1 MRFPSRR
8 PRDIVALFVLVVSLA
23 VLALQLR
30 TVYTVPVFDAARWGG
45 DETWLMREFVH
56 QAEHGVLLYP
66 ESFGEPVR
74 TNGVLAGSM
83 WGNALLYGVP
93 GIIFFPHY
101 DYVSIGR
108 TVTALLALLLIGSLY
123 FIACSLKISP
133 LLSALAVALM
143 VMSQGFVWA
152 THSARYD
159 LLTGLVL
166 IWYCYYLSKIEKF
179 GFRQMFVTG
188 AIGIFT
194 ICFSPHLLTLA
205 AGATLA
211 FLIVNRMWRNPAGLF
226 AWVVGSL
233 SAIAMLSIAYII
245 GSGEFSLFGRG
256 GKAGIFSFVLNEVP
270 ILRPF
275 SRNVQVSNLMER
287 CHLVQKD
294 LPGMLVMLFVALLI
308 FIVYQLR
315 LRRKDAEK
323 HRVIITLRQNFFLM
337 STLICTLS
345 WLLMQGSRPYYLF
358 HIVPLLL
365 LGCAIIF
372 ELWSQV
378 YSTRWIA
385 ETGAIVVMTIAIFLG
400 VNHSI
405 PSPALGEAI
414 ARDQQSAISRFLLEA
429 RIDSQRKSRILLDVA
444 GLDRALADT
453 SCEVL
458 TLDMFQPP
466 ANAEALVEKL
476 RLNRIDYVI
485 LRSSSIG
492 TAFEP
497 GRALIPH
504 VLDSIRWVQDSM
516 LGIFYDD
523 GRNYDAS
530 LGTLL
535 DEGLDTLK
543 LYRVSDH

>member
-1 MRFPSRR
+1 MRAPARR
-8 PRDIVALFVLVVSLA
+8 PRDFVALLVLVVSLA
-23 VLALQLR
+23 VFALQLR
-30 TVYTVPVFDAARWGG
+30 TLYTVPVYDSVRWGG

-56 QAEHGVLLYP
+56 QAAHGVLLYP

-101 DYVSIGR
+101 DYDSIGR

-123 FIACSLKISP
+123 CITRSLKIDP
-133 LLSALAVALM
+133 ILSALAVALM

-166 IWYCYYLSKIEKF
+166 VWYCYYLSKIEKF
-179 GFRQMFVTG
+179 GMWRMFVAG
-188 AIGIFT
+188 AMGIVT
-194 ICFSPHLLTLA
+194 VCFSPHLLTLG

-211 FLIVNRMWRNPAGLF
+211 FFISIRIWQKPVRIF
-226 AWVVGSL
+226 AWLIGSL
-233 SAIAMLSIAYII
+233 SAMVILSIAYVI
-245 GSGEFSLFGRG
+245 GAGEFSLFGKG

-287 CHLVQKD
+287 IHLFQMD
-294 LPGMLVMLFVALLI
+294 APGTLMLLGGALLV
-308 FIVYQLR
+308 FIIYQFR
-315 LRRKDAEK
+315 LCREHVVDSAISR
-323 HRVIITLRQNFFLM
+323 RQNFFLVCV
-337 STLICTLS
+337 LICTLS

-365 LGCAIIF
+365 IGGLIILEIWRETF
-372 ELWSQV
+372 
-378 YSTRWIA
+378 STRWFG
-385 ETGAIVVMTIAIFLG
+385 EMGAIIVMLIAIFLG
-400 VNHSI
+400 MDHAI
-405 PSPALGEAI
+405 PNPALGQAI
-414 ARDQQSAISRFLLEA
+414 AHDQQSAISRLLGEVGISSH
-429 RIDSQRKSRILLDVA
+429 RRSRILLDVA
-444 GLDRALADT
+444 GLDRALVDT
-453 SCEVL
+453 SHKVL

-466 ANAEALVEKL
+466 PNAEALVGKL
-476 RLNRIDYVI
+476 RSNGIDYVL
-485 LRSSSIG
+485 LRSSPLG
-492 TAFEP
+492 TPFEP

-504 VLDSIRWVQDSM
+504 VLDSIGIVQDSA

-523 GRNYDAS
+523 GRSYDAS
-530 LGTLL
+530 LSTLL

-543 LYRVSDH
+543 LYRVNPH